1 VRSFIFGRIRGNEED
16 KNKSKDELIN
26 ELNEL
31 RQRVADL
38 EALEAEWKELER
50 ALLETEQRLKSIT
63 ETARDA
69 IIMIDHKG
77 KISYWNPA
85 AEEIFGYTIHEA
97 SGKELTIIIPN
108 RYHEEFNKGFDS
120 FRKTGKGPAIA
131 RTLESEAIKKDGTEF
146 PIELFISAIQ
156 IEGQWHALAI
166 ARDITDRRRVEKVL
180 RDTLEKYQLML
191 NNEKDVIILVDLDE
205 KRFLEVNEAVEGF
218 YGYTREEFLR
228 LRVSDISA
236 EPEEVKDPRINTIIN
251 ESRGENPVFLHK
263 KKDGTIFPVEISAC
277 AFMWKDR
284 KTFCAVVR
292 DVTGRSSTE

>member
-1 VRSFIFGRIRGNEED
+1 MNEQD
-16 KNKSKDELIN
+16 KDRSKDELVN

-31 RQRVADL
+31 RKRLADL
-38 EALEAEWKELER
+38 EASEAEWKEMEQELH
-50 ALLETEQRLKSIT
+50 ETQLRLRSIT

-69 IIMIDHKG
+69 IIMIDHRG

-85 AEEIFGYTIHEA
+85 AEEIFGHTIQEA
-97 SGKELTIIIPN
+97 NGKDLTVIIPN
-108 RYHEEFNKGFDS
+108 RYHEDFKKGFES
-120 FRKTGKGPAIA
+120 FRKTGKGPAIGS
-131 RTLESEAIKKDGTEF
+131 TLESEAINKDGTEF

-156 IEGQWHALAI
+156 IGGQWHALAI

-180 RDTLEKYQLML
+180 RDSLEKYQLML

-205 KRFLEVNEAVEGF
+205 KRFLEVNQAVEGL

-228 LRVSDISA
+228 LRVPDISA
-236 EPEEVKDPRINTIIN
+236 EPEEVEDPRINEIIN
-251 ESRGENPVFLHK
+251 QSRGENPVFLHK

-277 AFMWKDR
+277 AFMWKNR

-292 DVTGRSSTE
+292 DISGRSSTE